1 MREYKFRGISTIN
14 PKIFIYGSLR
24 LSNQNEAVI
33 FEPFSYDRDN
43 GVTGYN
49 VFSVDGNTVGQFTGL
64 KDKNGVE
71 IYEGDIIEYQE
82 WHGSVEHA
90 MIEADFK
97 SKGKPAPNYMVK
109 RVILWHPYGHY
120 ITRPTN
126 DLTDMTYAGDT
137 FSGTTPQKAWQVV
150 GNIQQNPNLLK
161 P

>member
-1 MREYKFRGISTIN
+1 MSRDLKFRAFNEAGMGQPFTLQEISTYDPVVN
-14 PKIFIYGSLR
+14 GKTSWPVSTIFM
-24 LSNQNEAVI
+24 
-33 FEPFSYDRDN
+33 
-43 GVTGYN
+43 
-49 VFSVDGNTVGQFTGL
+49 QFTGL
-64 KDKNGVE
+64 RDKNGVE

-82 WHGSVEHA
+82 WHGSVEHT
-90 MIEADFK
+90 MMEADFK

-150 GNIQQNPNLLK
+150 GNIHQNPELIT